1 MNEREREITSLSTFH
16 CIFLTFESSYYKN
29 LKAIQFLFSKNF
41 LDNFQIAFVAFHFL
55 MHLTLSL
62 MMCVSERQK
71 KKRGK
76 YHPNGSNYPMHH
88 MGYPPTRG
96 MPPVHPYPDYEELKG
111 DSPGGGLR
119 KFFLVAIS

>member
-1 MNEREREITSLSTFH
+1 VRERVCEPTCLSILH
-16 CIFLTFESSYYKN
+16 CIFLTFESNCNKN
-29 LKAIQFLFSKNF
+29 LKAIQLLFSKNF
-41 LDNFQIAFVAFHFL
+41 FYNFQIAFVAFHFL

-119 KFFLVAIS
+119 KFFLVSIL